1 MKTFLKT
8 GVLLVSLGALASSP
22 DPSFYQ
28 YWFDKDETSR
38 PGNTHVYDAQSNPLT
53 IDASG
58 LSEGGHAVNYRM
70 ADKNKRWGSVMT
82 RYFVVPSAIPN
93 DPKEATE
100 PELMQYW
107 FDNDESSR
115 TKNTQ
120 TYNPQSTSFDVDA
133 ATLTP
138 GGHALKYRMANKF
151 GQWGSVMTRYFN
163 IPIAPDQS
171 SSKAV
176 AYRVWVNNDIVAN
189 GSVPSTSDFTI
200 TATIPEN
207 PTLGSVKS
215 REFAYRAG
223 ERTVSMAASGT
234 FSCAFQMLS
243 ESNEWG
249 MPLYSEYEHS
259 ATVKL
264 PIDSI
269 AVPCDYTFAKTDNN
283 GFKAYRFT
291 CSDTQS
297 LYFKASQD
305 CNMDLYRV
313 DSSADSKLSL
323 LNTFSLKKGQTSRYD
338 GSGLIELPLVAIL
351 YDTPKNSE
359 NPADDIFLR
368 IMYEDSRL
376 PKPIITFDNDTWEVT
391 ITCADKRA
399 EILYTLNGD
408 QPNRDSENTFKYSGP
423 FRIEK
428 FTRIK
433 AMAVYGDL
441 ADSMVEDLL
450 VNDQSMRIP
459 RPELVYHGG
468 KGLNEFILTNSLDG
482 VTTYYVIGDGDIH
495 DETQRKTFDGTP
507 FIIEDGALLKAYS
520 TKDQL
525 ADSEMLSMTVR
536 HNDYV
541 TMTPVVSG
549 YRSEGEDQA
558 DVSAIRHFIQ
568 ISVPEGKAKYR
579 VLTGKKEYQYGEEM
593 VEAQWTECGE
603 EWIELP
609 GGALAGNQTVQIFAE
624 TDDKVRSAV
633 MSHYTDWV
641 KALKP
646 RIFYD
651 NYRLKL
657 TSDMPDGVIMYIAGG
672 YDPETALEYKAA
684 ELPDGI
690 DLSDISS
697 VSAWVQ
703 AEGYT
708 ASDWVTV
715 NRDEYNLFAP
725 SIEYQDDG
733 YLHITHDME
742 DVSFHL
748 DIQPG
753 NQKMDTVAANHL
765 RFVPEYNTTVEAY
778 AIKRGYN
785 NSEKSVKYPLPK
797 PEIVV
802 DGFNVEIRSD
812 IGTVYYTIDGS
823 KPTQE
828 SIKYEGAF
836 KSGIATIRAAC
847 FEDGEIPSEAEPK
860 DVIGQTAAP
869 RFEFNFSRKVENGE
883 RIDTRLMKLH
893 AEAPE
898 TAIYYSFNEAPTES
912 TRKLY
917 DPLVN
922 VEGIDVAGATTVYA
936 YAESEGLRRSDVVSR
951 NTSDGYL
958 SQPSILVNE
967 EVVEI
972 THNDPNVEIVPEF
985 TPQQEFEYLHD
996 ERNNKV
1002 TCKVLY
1008 NTTVRAHVERAG
1020 YIESDPVV
1028 ENPIAK
1034 PVIRV
1039 DEYTV
1044 EIDHTDG
1051 EVYYTVDGS
1060 MPTKESAHY
1069 EDRPFETSACT
1080 VRAVAFREGMIPA
1093 EADPVKVMDQAAKPE
1108 IDIKAGYARLTA
1120 ATLNSTIYY
1129 SLDQGIS
1136 IGNRKVYNEIEM
1148 PNGIDINEVKTLY
1161 AYAEAEGYRRSE
1173 TLDYPISAYTLKSPT
1188 LRYEPG
1194 TDGTGYV
1201 VAAHDDSEVS
1211 IRFTDETGKQLDAA
1225 PDSPRMIKVDYN
1237 SVVYAYAYRKGYVE
1251 SKAANITHTDPPKF
1265 SLDLFTVTIS
1275 AKDGQTV
1282 YYTTDGKTPTTGS
1295 TKYDGNPF
1303 KVSDNCIVRA
1313 VAFADGFIPGEA
1325 EPLTIGYHKIAKPQM
1340 EKYDGR
1346 FVRFSA
1352 EDGAKL
1358 RYVLGEGVDVLTGNV
1373 ADPGSPIDLEG
1384 LNKIT
1389 VIAQLPGADDSDPEA
1404 YTPKAYANETEA
1416 YTSRP
1421 GVLKDAF
1428 GWCDDLS
1435 GFESLSIHGSLNGN
1449 STEDSGDYAF
1459 IRSLS
1464 ALRHL
1469 DLSDV
1474 TDVTVPD
1481 GALAGSHL
1489 VSVTFPETLRNAGTG
1504 IFGNDNTWLCAVEL
1518 PSASPAPANLL
1529 EGVANTNLL
1538 LFARNRTLVDG
1549 LLENN
1554 GGKVTNF
1561 VALDTYNGEVR
1572 ADEVK
1577 LIHGQPFHSP
1587 REFKATNISFT
1598 RSFTK
1603 ETQIGNVAGSGWET
1617 QVVPFDVQ
1625 TVTSSDR
1632 RTFRPFGYEDV
1643 DNGIYPFWLFRAD
1656 NGSWKNESMILANV
1670 PYLLAFPNNP
1680 FYSEQFCVN
1689 GDVVFS
1695 ASNVTVDE
1703 TPLSG
1708 DMSYSFGTG
1717 NYLTGNYEWIGKK
1730 RDVLAINDI
1739 QVEYRQHTYLPGGI
1753 FISGEK
1759 DVAPFEAYVP
1769 ANGKKAIPVFDQSA
1783 IDELIGDFGTLIW
1796 SENHSICIRSSIE
1809 MKLRIYDTVGQL
1821 IRIVDVK
1828 AGETVRVDDITPGIY
1843 FVGNTK
1849 ILVKG

>member
-28 YWFDKDETSR
+28 YWFDKDESSR
-38 PGNTHVYDAQSNPLT
+38 ARNTHVYDAQSNPLT

-58 LSEGGHAVNYRM
+58 LSEGGHTVNYRM
-70 ADKNKRWGSVMT
+70 ADKDKRWGTVMT
-82 RYFVVPSAIPN
+82 RYFVVPYAN
-93 DPKEATE
+93 LKDPKDATE
-100 PELMQYW
+100 PVLMQYW
-107 FDNDESSR
+107 FDNDEASR
-115 TKNTQ
+115 IKNTQ
-120 TYNPQSTSFDVDA
+120 ACDSQSDSFEVDA
-133 ATLTP
+133 ASLSP

-151 GQWGSVMTRYFN
+151 GEWGSVMTRYFN
-163 IPIAPDQS
+163 IPIAHDRS

-176 AYRVWVNNDIVAN
+176 AYRVWVNNDIVAT
-189 GSVPSTSDFTI
+189 GSVPNGSEFTL
-200 TATIPEN
+200 TAGIPGN
-207 PTLGSVKS
+207 PSLSKVKS
-215 REFAYRAG
+215 RVFAYRAG

-234 FSCAFQMLS
+234 FFCAFQMLS

-259 ATVKL
+259 VTVKL
-264 PIDSI
+264 PVDSI
-269 AVPCDYTFAKTDNN
+269 AVPCDYTFTKTDNN

-291 CSDTQS
+291 CSETQS
-297 LYFKASQD
+297 LYFKVSQD
-305 CNMDLYRV
+305 CSMDLYRA
-313 DSSADSKLSL
+313 DTSSDSKLSL
-323 LNTFSLKKGQTSRYD
+323 LNTFSLKKGQMARYD
-338 GSGLIELPLVAIL
+338 DSGLSGLPLVAIL
-351 YDTPKNSE
+351 YDTPKNSG
-359 NPADDIFLR
+359 NPTDDIFLR

-376 PKPIITFDNDTWEVT
+376 PKPIIMFDNDTWEVT

-408 QPNRDSENTFKYSGP
+408 QPTRDSENTFKYSGP

-450 VNDQSMRIP
+450 INDQSMRIP

-468 KGLNEFILTNSLDG
+468 KGLNEFILTNSLAG

-495 DETQRKTFDGTP
+495 DETQRKTFDGNP
-507 FIIEDGALLKAYS
+507 FVIEDGALLKAYS
-520 TKDQL
+520 TKDLL
-525 ADSEMLSMTVR
+525 ADSEVLTMTVR

-549 YRSEGEDQA
+549 FRSEGEDQA
-558 DVSAIRHFIQ
+558 DASAIRHFIQ

-579 VLTGKKEYQYGEEM
+579 VLTGKKEYQYGEEI

-603 EWIELP
+603 DWIELP

-633 MSHYTDWV
+633 MSYYTDWV

-646 RIFYD
+646 KADYN
-651 NYRLKL
+651 NYLLKIY
-657 TSDMPDGVIMYIAGG
+657 SDVPNGSIHYCIDQFDESAAIEYIPS
-672 YDPETALEYKAA
+672 DF
-684 ELPDGI
+684 PDGI
-690 DLSDISS
+690 DMKDKT
-697 VSAWVQ
+697 VVYAYVT
-703 AEGYT
+703 AEGYSRSELLT
-708 ASDWVTV
+708 VYRDNFNLAIPSISYHDDGVLDISHPESDVELVVTV
-715 NRDEYNLFAP
+715 DPEQEYETVASNLIRFTPRYGTNVSAYARKAGFNDSGIAEMKALTKP
-725 SIEYQDDG
+725 VISIDG
-733 YLHITHDME
+733 YK
-742 DVSFHL
+742 V
-748 DIQPG
+748 
-753 NQKMDTVAANHL
+753 
-765 RFVPEYNTTVEAY
+765 
-778 AIKRGYN
+778 
-785 NSEKSVKYPLPK
+785 
-797 PEIVV
+797 
-802 DGFNVEIRSD
+802 
-812 IGTVYYTIDGS
+812 TIDGPGEIYYTRDGS
-823 KPTQE
+823 LPT
-828 SIKYEGAF
+828 K
-836 KSGIATIRAAC
+836 KSSPYNNTPFETTASMIRAAA
-847 FEDGEIPSEAEPK
+847 FMDGYIPSEADSK
-860 DVIGQTAAP
+860 T
-869 RFEFNFSRKVENGE
+869 
-883 RIDTRLMKLH
+883 
-893 AEAPE
+893 
-898 TAIYYSFNEAPTES
+898 
-912 TRKLY
+912 
-917 DPLVN
+917 
-922 VEGIDVAGATTVYA
+922 
-936 YAESEGLRRSDVVSR
+936 
-951 NTSDGYL
+951 
-958 SQPSILVNE
+958 
-967 EVVEI
+967 
-972 THNDPNVEIVPEF
+972 
-985 TPQQEFEYLHD
+985 
-996 ERNNKV
+996 
-1002 TCKVLY
+1002 
-1008 NTTVRAHVERAG
+1008 
-1020 YIESDPVV
+1020 
-1028 ENPIAK
+1028 
-1034 PVIRV
+1034 
-1039 DEYTV
+1039 
-1044 EIDHTDG
+1044 
-1051 EVYYTVDGS
+1051 
-1060 MPTKESAHY
+1060 
-1069 EDRPFETSACT
+1069 
-1080 VRAVAFREGMIPA
+1080 
-1093 EADPVKVMDQAAKPE
+1093 VMDQVAKPMAI
-1108 IDIKAGYARLTA
+1108 IDNGYAKLSTA
-1120 ATLNSTIYY
+1120 TEGATIYY
-1129 SLDQGIS
+1129 SLNQYIS
-1136 IGNRKVYNEIEM
+1136 DDSREVYDEKQM
-1148 PNGIDINEVKTLY
+1148 PNGIDLSTVKTLY

-1173 TLDYPISAYTLKSPT
+1173 ILEYVISQYTLSAPS
-1188 LRYEPG
+1188 LQYEPG
-1194 TDGTGYV
+1194 TDEIGYV
-1201 VAAHDDSEVS
+1201 IAEHNDNEVS
-1211 IRFTDETGKQLDAA
+1211 IRFTDGEGNPLDAEPGLPHRVKA
-1225 PDSPRMIKVDYN
+1225 GYN
-1237 SVVYAYAYRKGYVE
+1237 STVYAYAHRKGYVE
-1251 SKAANITHTDPPKF
+1251 SEAARILYTDPPKF
-1265 SLDLFTVTIS
+1265 SLDLFTVAIS
-1275 AKDGQTV
+1275 AKDGQMV

-1325 EPLTIGYHKIAKPQM
+1325 EPLTIGYRKAAKPQK

-1346 FVRFSA
+1346 FVTFSA

-1358 RYVLGEGVDVLTGNV
+1358 RYVLGEGGDVLTGNV

-1389 VIAQLPGADDSDPEA
+1389 VIAQLPGADDSDTEA
-1404 YTPKAYANETEA
+1404 YTPEAYANETEA

-1428 GWCDDLS
+1428 GWCDDLT
-1435 GFESLSIHGSLNGN
+1435 GFDSLIIHGSLNDN
-1449 STEDSGDYAF
+1449 STDDSGDYAF

-1469 DLSDV
+1469 DMSDV
-1474 TDVTVPD
+1474 TDTMVPD
-1481 GALAGSHL
+1481 GALADTRL
-1489 VSVTFPETLRNAGTG
+1489 VSVKFPETLRNAGTG
-1504 IFGNDNTWLCAVEL
+1504 IFGKDNTWLCAVEL

-1538 LFARNRTLVDG
+1538 LFARNRTLVDD
-1549 LLENN
+1549 LLENT

-1632 RTFRPFGYEDV
+1632 RTFKPFGYEDV

-1708 DMSYSFGTG
+1708 EMSYSFGTG
-1717 NYLTGNYEWIGKK
+1717 NYLTGNYEWIGKEK
-1730 RDVLAINDI
+1730 DVLAINDGS
-1739 QVEYRQHTYLPGGI
+1739 VEYRLHTYLPGGI

-1759 DVAPFEAYVP
+1759 NVAPFEAYVP

-1796 SENHSICIRSSIE
+1796 SESHCICIRSSIA

-1828 AGETVRVDDITPGIY
+1828 AGETVMVDDITPGIY
-1843 FVGNTK
+1843 FVGTTK